1 MKTMKR
7 IYLLVVAA
15 SLLMIT
21 GSCSKDDTNGAN
33 ETPLKIDQGNYTFLK
48 SGSLYDE
55 AKRDRSENYSSPFEI
70 DSVIRTGD
78 IMDIT
83 VSFPAGCETNKFEV
97 IWDGVILE
105 SYPVQTRIFVK
116 RTASGCPES
125 DETKSE
131 VLSVDL
137 NELIFNGNDEQLQ
150 NAIVI
155 VSNASKNPDSDSADL
170 PLVLNN
176 D

>member
-105 SYPVQTRIFVK
+105 SYPVQTRIFVR